1 MKKVFLIT
9 FIFQFIIVSC
19 LFCQSDSLNFL
30 IEKAIQS
37 SPKIKMLELKK
48 DAAKLKVIQ
57 SSNLPD
63 PILSFGISNLP
74 VPSFSF
80 TKEPMTE
87 KMIGLR
93 QEFPFPGKLKTMA
106 KSESKEIEMIELEI
120 IDAKNQIRK
129 QLVQSYNE
137 LRYIRKSIEVF
148 ENTEILLKNMLEV
161 VKTQFITSKASQQ
174 NLLRIEL
181 ELTKL
186 SNMIDEKRSMEQ
198 SHLSMINSFLLRE
211 RSSPIQT
218 NDFPMISAKEFEI
231 QDLIERAKKS
241 NPMINSS
248 IVAKEKSQINEV
260 ISRYERL
267 PMFAISAK
275 YSFRDKVG
283 GMPMDDLF
291 SFMVDVSLPLNYGG
305 KVTAKI
311 EETQLMQNYYE
322 RQYQLTIQ
330 MLNASLSA
338 SISKLNSLQF
348 RIKLIEEGM
357 LIQAKENLKIALIDY
372 QVGKIDF
379 INVIDALME
388 LLKIEDEL
396 YRLKADYLNELAEI
410 EYQIGSKLNFEN

>member
-9 FIFQFIIVSC
+9 FIFQLIIVSC
-19 LFCQSDSLNFL
+19 LFCQSDSLNLL

-57 SSNLPD
+57 NSNLPD
-63 PILSFGISNLP
+63 PMLSFGISNLP

-120 IDAKNQIRK
+120 VDAQNQLRK
-129 QLVQSYNE
+129 QLVQSYNN
-137 LRYIRKSIEVF
+137 LRYLRKSIEVF

-181 ELTKL
+181 ELSKL
-186 SNMIDEKRSMEQ
+186 RNMIDEKRSLEQ

-211 RSSPIQT
+211 SSSPIQT

-248 IVAKEKSQINEV
+248 IVAKEKSQIDEV

-267 PMFAISAK
+267 PMFALSAK

-291 SFMVDVSLPLNYGG
+291 SLMVDVSLPLNYGG

-311 EETQLMQNYYE
+311 KETQLMQNYYE

-330 MLNASLSA
+330 ILNASLSE

-357 LIQAKENLKIALIDY
+357 LIQAKENLKTALIDY

-379 INVIDALME
+379 INVIDAQME

-410 EYQIGSKLNFEN
+410 EYQIGNKLNFEN

>member
-9 FIFQFIIVSC
+9 FIFQLIIVSC

-57 SSNLPD
+57 NSNLPD
-63 PILSFGISNLP
+63 PMLSFGISNLP

-120 IDAKNQIRK
+120 VDAQNQLRK
-129 QLVQSYNE
+129 QLVQSYNN
-137 LRYIRKSIEVF
+137 LRYLRKSIEVF

-181 ELTKL
+181 ELSKL
-186 SNMIDEKRSMEQ
+186 RNMIDEKRSLEQ

-211 RSSPIQT
+211 SSSPIQT
-218 NDFPMISAKEFEI
+218 DDFPMISAKEFEI

-248 IVAKEKSQINEV
+248 IVAKEKSQIDEV

-267 PMFAISAK
+267 PMFALSAK

-291 SFMVDVSLPLNYGG
+291 SLMVDVSLPLNYGG

-311 EETQLMQNYYE
+311 KETQLMQNYYE

-330 MLNASLSA
+330 ILNASLSE

-357 LIQAKENLKIALIDY
+357 LIQAKENLKTALIDY

-379 INVIDALME
+379 INVIDAQME

-410 EYQIGSKLNFEN
+410 EYQIGNKLNFEN

>member
-161 VKTQFITSKASQQ
+161 VKTHFITSKASQQ

>member
-379 INVIDALME
+379 INVIDAQME

>member
-161 VKTQFITSKASQQ
+161 VKTHFITSKASQQ

-348 RIKLIEEGM
+348 RIKLIEEDM
-357 LIQAKENLKIALIDY
+357 LIQAKENLKTALIDY

-379 INVIDALME
+379 INVIDALTE

-410 EYQIGSKLNFEN
+410 EYQIGNKLNFEN